1 MAVGDRADM
10 VKRLKAL
17 LPNGWFSDSTP
28 VLDAVL
34 NGIGWALSSV
44 YSLISYARLQTRI
57 ATATDGFLD
66 LISFDYFGTN
76 LPRKT
81 SETDIT
87 FRARISSEL
96 LLERA
101 TRAGVIKV
109 LQALTGRTPII
120 FEPTRALDTGGLNT
134 PSMGLNV
141 AGGLGTY
148 SMPCQA
154 FVFAFRTLGQGVPN
168 IAGLGTPTGA
178 LNTAS
183 YAALINPSMVTGAVS
198 DADIYSAADSAK
210 AAGTGLWMAI
220 SN

>member
-1 MAVGDRADM
+1 MAVGDQADM
-10 VKRLKAL
+10 VTRIKAL
-17 LPNGWFSDSTP
+17 LPNGWFADATP
-28 VLDAVL
+28 ILDAVL
-34 NGIGWALSSV
+34 NGIGWALAFV
-44 YSLISYARLQTRI
+44 YSLIDYARLQTRI

-66 LISFDYFGTN
+66 LISFDYFGLN

-81 SETDIT
+81 SETDSA

-96 LLERA
+96 LLQRT
-101 TRAGVIKV
+101 TRLGVTEA
-109 LQALTGRTPII
+109 LQILTGRTPII

-148 SMPCQA
+148 TMPYQC

-168 IAGLGTPTGA
+168 IAGLGIPTGA
-178 LNTAS
+178 LNTPS
-183 YAALINPSMVTGAVS
+183 YAALINANMVTGAVS
-198 DADIYSAADSAK
+198 DADIFAAADAAK
-210 AAGTGLWMAI
+210 AAGTTLWTNI